1 MFKSPFFQFSAIVLI
16 YKVGLSEMFTS
27 DAEKKTKQNI
37 KLDLNKMFKSPFF
50 QFSAIVLIYKVGLSE
65 MFTSDAKK
73 KNKTKNLNGR
83 RSQRRPLG
91 YSIAGIV
98 NVGL

>member
-1 MFKSPFFQFSAIVLI
+1 MMQK
-16 YKVGLSEMFTS
+16 
-27 DAEKKTKQNI
+27 KKTKQNI

-50 QFSAIVLIYKVGLSE
+50 QFSAIVLIYNVGLSE

-73 KNKTKNLNGR
+73 KNKTKQKNLNGR
-83 RSQRRPLG
+83 RCERRPLG

-98 NVGL
+98 KAGL

>member
-1 MFKSPFFQFSAIVLI
+1 MRCSQVMQK
-16 YKVGLSEMFTS
+16 KK
-27 DAEKKTKQNI
+27 KKTKQNI

-73 KNKTKNLNGR
+73 QNKTKKPQWPSL
-83 RSQRRPLG
+83 
-91 YSIAGIV
+91 
-98 NVGL
+98 